1 MRNARKIEPR
11 IQSTANAMTTKPTDN
26 QTTADAETT
35 DRVFATERLPTAFAF
50 DDQVASVF
58 DDMINRSV
66 PGYSTIVSMIGVL
79 AERYCG
85 AGSRIYDLGASLGGA
100 SFAVA
105 HQLPHDDY
113 QIIAIDNSEAMT
125 SRLRE
130 RIANTQLD
138 AQTAP
143 LSSRIEC
150 RNEDLRDSEIRDASM
165 VLLNFTLQ
173 FIDPA
178 AREALMHKIY
188 AGMRPG
194 GLLVISEKIQF
205 PDPQLNELFIDLYH
219 RFKETQG
226 YSKLEIAQ
234 KRAALENVLIPETLE
249 AHRQRLSG
257 AGFHSI
263 DAWFQCFNFAS
274 MVAFK

>member
-1 MRNARKIEPR
+1 
-11 IQSTANAMTTKPTDN
+11 MTTQDN
-26 QTTADAETT
+26 QSDHPQAGT
-35 DRVFATERLPTAFAF
+35 DKVFATERLPTAFAF

-105 HQLPHDDY
+105 HQLPHEDF
-113 QIIAIDNSEAMT
+113 QLIAIDNSEAMT
-125 SRLRE
+125 SRLQT
-130 RIANTQLD
+130 RIAATPFGD
-138 AQTAP
+138 
-143 LSSRIEC
+143 RIQC
-150 RNEDLRDSEIRDASM
+150 RHEDLRDSEIRDASM
-165 VLLNFTLQ
+165 VILNFTLQ

-178 AREALMHKIY
+178 ARVALMQKIY
-188 AGMRPG
+188 DGMRPG

-234 KRAALENVLIPETLE
+234 KRAALENVLIPETLA
-249 AHRQRLSG
+249 AHRQRLTE
-257 AGFHSI
+257 AGFHSF